1 MDKNQKKDSERKNL
15 KSERDQNRRDQAGNK
30 NQKPDQQLTK
40 KDLPDSTNE
49 SRGTM
54 GSGQRQDSN

>member
-1 MDKNQKKDSERKNL
+1 MDKKQKKDPESRNP
-15 KSERDQNRRDQAGNK
+15 KSEQDHNHHDQADNK
-30 NQKPDQQLTK
+30 NPKNDQQLTK